1 MEKFPRRQDLPSAGG
16 RPPLNDASRKRI
28 GELLIGEGLIT
39 LAQLNEALA
48 AQQERGG
55 KIVEN
60 LIALGHL
67 DAASFTRF
75 IARQPGVGS
84 IGLSNYEIPRDI
96 ISLIPKSFA
105 VQHEVVPIDKLGRL
119 LTLGMVC
126 PLDAATIRQLEEKTG
141 LRVKPLL
148 CSPEDV
154 RRAIDRYYSSGKD
167 EEEDGGA
174 HAAGTAR
181 TAARPSAA
189 AGTPDASKLPGIA
202 ADVVQQARGLES
214 SIKLARVA
222 KLIRQLDTLPA
233 LPETVQRAR
242 EAMSDP
248 NSSVSDVTDIIKLDP
263 PVAAK
268 ILGVANSAA
277 YGFPHRIEDLTLAVS
292 LLGLRETYSILLSVA
307 VVDLFHVSK
316 LFDYRAFWL
325 DAMCCAAASRF
336 VAKAASKRERA
347 GVFAAGLL
355 HRVGQVA
362 LAEVAPDA
370 YAQVGRN
377 LVGADLIEAEER
389 VIGIGHPEAGFE
401 LANHWGLPAEIA
413 EPIRFYHRPGLA
425 KEAAECVAIVALG
438 EVMTRAVGVKHEENT
453 HLFRG
458 FEDALKALRLDEES
472 AEAMLEDFLARRT
485 EAFQDLPI
493 F

>member
-1 MEKFPRRQDLPSAGG
+1 MDKVPQKHNPLPTGAAKPQAGE
-16 RPPLNDASRKRI
+16 ASRKRI
-28 GELLIGEGLIT
+28 GELLVGQGLIT
-39 LAQLNEALA
+39 AAQLNEALA

-96 ISLIPKSFA
+96 VTLIPKSFA
-105 VQHEVVPIDKLGRL
+105 VQHEVVPIDKLGHL

-126 PLDAATIRQLEEKTG
+126 PLDAATIKQLEGTTG
-141 LRVKPLL
+141 LKVKPLL
-148 CSPEDV
+148 CSAEDV
-154 RRAIDRYYSSGKD
+154 RRAIDRYYGSQKS
-167 EEEDGGA
+167 EEEVLDDQEETVTPQQGA
-174 HAAGTAR
+174 VSAQTPPAPAAKTADN
-181 TAARPSAA
+181 
-189 AGTPDASKLPGIA
+189 GE
-202 ADVVQQARGLES
+202 QARGLES

-222 KLIRQLDTLPA
+222 KLLRQLDTLPA

-242 EAMSDP
+242 EAMADP

-336 VAKAASKRERA
+336 VAKAASKRDRA

-362 LAEVAPDA
+362 LAEVAPEE
-370 YAQVGRN
+370 YGQVGRN
-377 LVGADLIEAEER
+377 LAGAELIEAEER
-389 VIGIGHPEAGFE
+389 VIGIGHPEAGYE
-401 LANHWGLPAEIA
+401 LANHWGLPPEIA
-413 EPIRFYHRPGLA
+413 QPIRFYHRPGLA
-425 KEAAECVAIVALG
+425 TEATECVAIVALG
-438 EVMTRAVGVKHEENT
+438 EVMTRAVGVRHDENV
-453 HLFRG
+453 HLFGG
-458 FEDALKALRLDEES
+458 FEDALKSLRLDEES
-472 AEAMLEDFLARRT
+472 AEAMLEDFLARRS